1 MYVVPVII
9 GFLLIPSHYEPLY
22 VVVCLMLSA
31 SKPQYKAPHQQKPA
45 AAGDATPN
53 RPQQKQ
59 KPFQH
64 QANGQQAKKRPAPP
78 DSGIGHAGKEE
89 EAGRQTGG
97 TAASAAQVA
106 TNHSTGT

>member
-64 QANGQQAKKRPAPP
+64 QANGQQAKKRPAPQTQGSATP
-78 DSGIGHAGKEE
+78 AKKKKQGGKP
-89 EAGRQTGG
+89 
-97 TAASAAQVA
+97 AAQQPQQPR
-106 TNHSTGT
+106 